1 MIKKILKT
9 ISLLLLATQGGAIGA
24 SETSLPELPIS
35 PHCKDYF
42 KTSGERASA
51 ILCLS
56 NKLDDLD
63 KAIAESRRRLD
74 ETEPQV
80 NTEFERG
87 FRKDSHKAL
96 DSTDQFSIFIRKKC
110 KSLLKEV
117 PKDCLDEFSQML
129 TDANANANTPPHSG
143 L

>member
-1 MIKKILKT
+1 MIKQIVKT
-9 ISLLLLATQGGAIGA
+9 ISLFLIATQGGAIGA

-87 FRKDSHKAL
+87 FRKDSHQVL

-110 KSLLKEV
+110 KSLLKKV
-117 PKDCLDEFSQML
+117 PEDCQDEFSQML
-129 TDANANANTPPHSG
+129 IDANANANTSPHSG